1 MKRQKKKQPTLY
13 SLLHRILTVGIVLS
27 SLTLCISILWA
38 NPGLLA
44 RAAAFPKELLAQLEQ
59 SATDREEGTPNT
71 SSPESPS
78 TAPESLSISSEPPAV
93 EGAPQKDLE
102 KLISSGE
109 MGEIEDFDTSL
120 LAGAEE
126 NTYYY
131 IMDSAMGPMIYYN
144 QGDSRWADY
153 LYGGADPIRSHGCGP
168 TAVAMVISSFSSV
181 TLTPP
186 EAADWAAANG
196 YYAPDHGSY
205 HSLITGSLT
214 AFGLNVQSVKDRSQE
229 HVSDLLREGSVLI
242 ALMGKGSLT
251 QNGHFIVITKLLENG
266 NVYIADPGSYA
277 NSTKEWELSKLLS
290 ELKGSRDSG
299 APLWAV
305 SPPVGG

>member
-1 MKRQKKKQPTLY
+1 M
-13 SLLHRILTVGIVLS
+13 
-27 SLTLCISILWA
+27 
-38 NPGLLA
+38 
-44 RAAAFPKELLAQLEQ
+44 
-59 SATDREEGTPNT
+59 
-71 SSPESPS
+71 
-78 TAPESLSISSEPPAV
+78 
-93 EGAPQKDLE
+93 E
-102 KLISSGE
+102 KLALERYDALYAKTGHPMVSMLRLLEEAAGPDSGQY
-109 MGEIEDFDTSL
+109 IHL
-120 LAGAEE
+120 GA
-126 NTYYY
+126 TTQD
-131 IMDSAMGPMIYYN
+131 IMDSAMGAMIYYN

-181 TLTPP
+181 NLTPP

-205 HSLITGSLT
+205 HSLIADSLT

-229 HVSDLLREGSVLI
+229 PGSDLLREGSVLI

-305 SPPVGG
+305 SPPA

>member
-1 MKRQKKKQPTLY
+1 MKSKKKKQPTLY
-13 SLLHRILTVGIVLS
+13 SLLQHILTTGIVLS
-27 SLTLCISILWA
+27 SLSLCISILWA
-38 NPGLLA
+38 NPGLLSQ
-44 RAAAFPKELLAQLEQ
+44 AASLPKELFARLEQ
-59 SATDREEGTPNT
+59 ATADTEDESDA
-71 SSPESPS
+71 SSPEPSSVSP
-78 TAPESLSISSEPPAV
+78 EPVAA
-93 EGAPQKDLE
+93 EEAPQRDLE
-102 KLISSGE
+102 ELISSGE
-109 MGEIEDFDTSL
+109 IGEIEDFDTSL
-120 LAGAEE
+120 TEAEE

-205 HSLITGSLT
+205 HSLIADSLT

-305 SPPVGG
+305 SPPPA

>member
-1 MKRQKKKQPTLY
+1 M
-13 SLLHRILTVGIVLS
+13 
-27 SLTLCISILWA
+27 
-38 NPGLLA
+38 
-44 RAAAFPKELLAQLEQ
+44 PKEFLTQLEQ
-59 SATDREEGTPNT
+59 KAADKEEETLCA
-71 SSPESPS
+71 S
-78 TAPESLSISSEPPAV
+78 SSEPLSASPEPASA
-93 EGAPQKDLE
+93 EETPQKDLE

-109 MGEIEDFDTSL
+109 MGEIEDFDSILTSET
-120 LAGAEE
+120 EE

-229 HVSDLLREGSVLI
+229 HVSNLLREGSVLI

-266 NVYIADPGSYA
+266 NVYIADPGSYL

-305 SPPVGG
+305 SPPAGD

>member
-1 MKRQKKKQPTLY
+1 MKRKKKKQPTLY
-13 SLLHRILTVGIVLS
+13 SLLQHILTTGIVLS
-27 SLTLCISILWA
+27 SLSLCISILWA
-38 NPGLLA
+38 NPGLLSQ
-44 RAAAFPKELLAQLEQ
+44 AASLPKELFARLEQ
-59 SATDREEGTPNT
+59 ATADTEDESNA
-71 SSPESPS
+71 SSPEPSSVSP
-78 TAPESLSISSEPPAV
+78 EPVAA
-93 EGAPQKDLE
+93 EEAPQRDLE
-102 KLISSGE
+102 ELISSGE
-109 MGEIEDFDTSL
+109 IGEIEDFDTSL
-120 LAGAEE
+120 TEMEE

-131 IMDSAMGPMIYYN
+131 IMDSVMGPMIYYN

-205 HSLITGSLT
+205 HSLIADSLT

-305 SPPVGG
+305 SPPA

>member
-1 MKRQKKKQPTLY
+1 
-13 SLLHRILTVGIVLS
+13 
-27 SLTLCISILWA
+27 
-38 NPGLLA
+38 
-44 RAAAFPKELLAQLEQ
+44 
-59 SATDREEGTPNT
+59 
-71 SSPESPS
+71 
-78 TAPESLSISSEPPAV
+78 
-93 EGAPQKDLE
+93 
-102 KLISSGE
+102 
-109 MGEIEDFDTSL
+109 
-120 LAGAEE
+120 
-126 NTYYY
+126 
-131 IMDSAMGPMIYYN
+131 MGPMIYYN

-205 HSLITGSLT
+205 HSLIADSLT

-305 SPPVGG
+305 SPPPA

>member
-1 MKRQKKKQPTLY
+1 MKRKKKKQPTLY
-13 SLLHRILTVGIVLS
+13 SLLQHILTTGIVLS
-27 SLTLCISILWA
+27 SLSLCISILWA
-38 NPGLLA
+38 NPGLLSQ
-44 RAAAFPKELLAQLEQ
+44 AASLPKELFARLEQ
-59 SATDREEGTPNT
+59 ATADTEDESNA
-71 SSPESPS
+71 SSPEPSSVSP
-78 TAPESLSISSEPPAV
+78 EPVAA
-93 EGAPQKDLE
+93 EEAPQRDLE
-102 KLISSGE
+102 ELISSGE
-109 MGEIEDFDTSL
+109 IGEIEDFDTSL
-120 LAGAEE
+120 TEAEE

-205 HSLITGSLT
+205 HSLIADSLT

-305 SPPVGG
+305 SPPPA

>member
-1 MKRQKKKQPTLY
+1 MKRKKKKQPTLY
-13 SLLHRILTVGIVLS
+13 SLLQHILTTGIVLS
-27 SLTLCISILWA
+27 SLSLCISILWA
-38 NPGLLA
+38 NPGLLSQ
-44 RAAAFPKELLAQLEQ
+44 AASLPKELFARLEQ
-59 SATDREEGTPNT
+59 ATADTEDESDA
-71 SSPESPS
+71 SSPEPSSVSP
-78 TAPESLSISSEPPAV
+78 EPVAA
-93 EGAPQKDLE
+93 EEAPQRDLE
-102 KLISSGE
+102 ELISSGE
-109 MGEIEDFDTSL
+109 IGEIEDFDTSL
-120 LAGAEE
+120 TEAEE

-205 HSLITGSLT
+205 HSLIADSLT

-305 SPPVGG
+305 SPPPA

>member
-1 MKRQKKKQPTLY
+1 MKRKKKKQPTLY
-13 SLLHRILTVGIVLS
+13 SLLQHILTTGIVLS
-27 SLTLCISILWA
+27 SLSLCISILWA
-38 NPGLLA
+38 NPGLLSQ
-44 RAAAFPKELLAQLEQ
+44 AASLPKELFARLEQ
-59 SATDREEGTPNT
+59 ATADTEDESNA
-71 SSPESPS
+71 SSPEPSSVSP
-78 TAPESLSISSEPPAV
+78 EPVAA
-93 EGAPQKDLE
+93 EEAPQRDLE
-102 KLISSGE
+102 ELISSGE
-109 MGEIEDFDTSL
+109 IGEIEDFDTSL
-120 LAGAEE
+120 TEMEE

-205 HSLITGSLT
+205 HSLIADSLT

-305 SPPVGG
+305 SPPA

>member
-1 MKRQKKKQPTLY
+1 MKRKKKKQPTLY
-13 SLLHRILTVGIVLS
+13 SLLQHILTAGIVLS
-27 SLTLCISILWA
+27 SLSLCISILWA
-38 NPGLLA
+38 NPALLSRA
-44 RAAAFPKELLAQLEQ
+44 ASLPKELFARLERAAAD
-59 SATDREEGTPNT
+59 TEEESPGT
-71 SSPESPS
+71 SSPESPPS
-78 TAPESLSISSEPPAV
+78 TESFPISPESSAAGEP
-93 EGAPQKDLE
+93 PQKDLE
-102 KLISSGE
+102 MLVSSGE
-109 MGEIEDFDTSL
+109 MGAIEDFDTAL
-120 LAGAEE
+120 TAVEE
-126 NTYYY
+126 NTYYF

-205 HSLITGSLT
+205 HSLIADSLT
-214 AFGLNVQSVKDRSQE
+214 AFGFNVQSVKDRSQE

-305 SPPVGG
+305 SPPA

>member
-1 MKRQKKKQPTLY
+1 MKRKKKKQPTLY
-13 SLLHRILTVGIVLS
+13 SLLQHILTTGIVLS
-27 SLTLCISILWA
+27 SLSLCVSILWA
-38 NPGLLA
+38 NPGLLSQ
-44 RAAAFPKELLAQLEQ
+44 AASLPKELFARLEQ
-59 SATDREEGTPNT
+59 ATADTEDESNA
-71 SSPESPS
+71 SSPEPSSVSP
-78 TAPESLSISSEPPAV
+78 EPVAA
-93 EGAPQKDLE
+93 EGPPQKDLE
-102 KLISSGE
+102 ELISSGE
-109 MGEIEDFDTSL
+109 IGEIEDFDTSL
-120 LAGAEE
+120 TEAEE

-205 HSLITGSLT
+205 HSLIADSLT

-305 SPPVGG
+305 SPPPA